1 MLILKNKLSD
11 NFIEEIKNTYKKNK
25 NLFNYNYNSDINY
38 INVYHKDWN
47 YNKNNNILKY
57 YIDKEIN
64 CKNIILISFIVAPSN
79 CINQE
84 FHIDYNSATVS
95 YFIPTIELNNLNGTE
110 YINFYNKEDNI
121 NIIDKL
127 INISTKF
134 LERETIIEYLKK
146 LNLIYKKD
154 YDFKYSNAPSF
165 SVIFMDNYIFHRG
178 QNKSKYA
185 RRMIQIICGINK
197 NINLPDKV
205 DNLVST
211 PYIDTWCEKNKYL
224 QKWCSKQNFEELIR
238 KEFINEQKLKK
249 ENMIYKIIS
258 LVFFTFTI
266 ILVLYF
272 YLRCKNKS
280 RRIK

>member
-1 MLILKNKLSD
+1 MIILKNKLSN
-11 NFIEEIKNTYKKNK
+11 NFKEEIKSIYKKNK
-25 NLFNYNYNSDINY
+25 HLLNYDSNEINF

-47 YNKNNNILKY
+47 YIKNNNTLKY

-79 CINQE
+79 CKNQE
-84 FHIDYNSATVS
+84 FHIDYNSSSVS
-95 YFIPTIELNNLNGTE
+95 YFIPTVELNNLNGTE
-110 YINFYNKEDNI
+110 YVDFYNKEDNI
-121 NIIDKL
+121 NIIDYL
-127 INISTKF
+127 NSISTKF

-146 LNLIYKKD
+146 FNLIYKKD
-154 YDFKYSNAPSF
+154 YDFKYVNASSF

-178 QNKSKYA
+178 QNKSKYS
-185 RRMIQIICGINK
+185 RSMVQIMCGINK
-197 NINLPDKV
+197 NINFPDKV
-205 DNLVST
+205 DLFKPS
-211 PYIDTWCEKNKYL
+211 YRSIWCEKNKYL
-224 QKWCSKQNFEELIR
+224 QKWCEEIDFEEWIR
-238 KEFINEQKLKK
+238 KELINEQKLKK

-272 YLRCKNKS
+272 YLRYKNK